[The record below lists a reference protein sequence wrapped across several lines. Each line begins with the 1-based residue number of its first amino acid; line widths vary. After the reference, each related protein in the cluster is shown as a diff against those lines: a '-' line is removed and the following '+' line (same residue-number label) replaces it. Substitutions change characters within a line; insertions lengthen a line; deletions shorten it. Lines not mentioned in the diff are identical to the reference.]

1 MFNRSSHDRFT
12 NDPPTNAPKD
22 DGNSREPPKKTQDTS
37 AAKEA
42 RRPEQRVQPRAVRD
56 PPMAASRVGPPRLA
70 PYSKMR
76 RAAEG
81 GSGGD
86 DGPPNSKAGGVRGG
100 EPFERHPAGAV
111 RLPTRTPV
119 RLMARGTSEGSGV
132 GQHPPVPLLGPHCGW
147 RILGPKDWWEH
158 SGVSMLVWN
167 SQLGCSVRSVVTSG
181 CSRRGVDLGRGRRR
195 A

>member
-1 MFNRSSHDRFT
+1 MPAR
-12 NDPPTNAPKD
+12 
-22 DGNSREPPKKTQDTS
+22 GVNSWACLKSTTS
-37 AAKEA
+37 ARATKWQTGLNPVVKWAMAQKSCMIRQPWSPDCWCSTDHPMTDSQTIRQRTHRKTTATHENH
-42 RRPEQRVQPRAVRD
+42 RRKHKTPPQRKKRAVRSSGCSQGRSGTRRWRY
-56 PPMAASRVGPPRLA
+56 SRVGPPRLA
-70 PYSKMR
+70 PCSKLR

-132 GQHPPVPLLGPHCGW
+132 G
-147 RILGPKDWWEH
+147 
-158 SGVSMLVWN
+158 
-167 SQLGCSVRSVVTSG
+167 
-181 CSRRGVDLGRGRRR
+181 
-195 A
+195 